1 MAQLSEKQEEG
12 AGPSGSESA
21 SGRLRGTGPTLRA
34 ALGMLLLLCSS
45 PGCSLFLTK
54 GPEPDLKPPPECTSV
69 VEAPVIDTI
78 LAASSVALAVVLAN
92 SASAPC
98 PSSQSGFG
106 SFCFNG
112 VGWAGAAGAGV
123 LALLFTSSAIVGYV
137 RTSDCRASLAGTH
150 APPPKTPPKSSL
162 LPSSPLDGCADT
174 GDAPRVCPLPS
185 KRPSWEAGAGAVG
198 SRASFGALEGSR
210 GNE

>member
-1 MAQLSEKQEEG
+1 MAQGSEPQERR
-12 AGPSGSESA
+12 GPSGAGGA
-21 SGRLRGTGPTLRA
+21 SGRLCGVGPSLRA
-34 ALGMLLLLCSS
+34 ALAALLLVCSS

-98 PSSQSGFG
+98 PSSQNGFG

-112 VGWAGAAGAGV
+112 VGWVGAAGAGL

-150 APPPKTPPKSSL
+150 APPKTPPKSSF
-162 LPSSPLDGCADT
+162 LPGSAPDGCSDM

-185 KRPSWEAGAGAVG
+185 KAPSWEEGAASG
-198 SRASFGALEGSR
+198 SRASFGALQGSR
-210 GNE
+210 GDE